1 MKGIQGLILAL
12 GLGIAGALFNWA
24 YLHQKSL
31 EQAMV
36 LFVGIN
42 PNVTVNAGDKLSEDH
57 LVPVAIPA
65 GSVGNLKDFAYLWE
79 SRSSLVGRPVYRTLT
94 GGSLVLREDLKT
106 PPPELVFGENLPPG
120 EEERVLWVPVASNS
134 FVPSLVSPGDMV
146 DFVVSYGGPTP
157 AYVSSGSSSSSSS
170 SEEGSSEEESGQ
182 PSPKPAP
189 SSSIRTAKGNIEVLG
204 PFKIL
209 SLGNRLSSWEVWQAW
224 GKQPANENV
233 LGVSVRL
240 KNGQLEPKAQRLI
253 ALLQET
259 GFRNVTVMLR
269 PRDKKSR

>member
-24 YLHQKSL
+24 YLHQKSM

-36 LFVGIN
+36 QFVGIQ
-42 PNVTVNAGDKLSEDH
+42 PNVTVNAGEKLTEEH
-57 LVPVAIPA
+57 LAPVAIPA

-79 SRSSLVGRPVYRTLT
+79 TRSSLVGRPVYRTLT
-94 GGSLVLREDLKT
+94 GGSLVLRDDLKT
-106 PPPELVFGENLPPG
+106 PPPELVFAENLPPG

-134 FVPSLVSPGDMV
+134 FVPSLVAPGDLV

-157 AYVSSGSSSSSSS
+157 AYL
-170 SEEGSSEEESGQ
+170 
-182 PSPKPAP
+182 AP
-189 SSSIRTAKGNIEVLG
+189 SSSNGESSPEGESSGESQSKPTSAPTIRTGKSNIEVLG

-240 KNGQLEPKAQRLI
+240 RNGQLEPKAQRLI

-269 PRDKKSR
+269 PREKKSK